1 MKKAVFLDRDGT
13 INVDYGYVSKVEKF
27 VILPGAIEG
36 LKKMRGMNYLL
47 IIISNQSG
55 IGRGYYSIPDYEKVM
70 ETMHQQLGLH
80 GITLDD
86 CFYCPHSPESNC
98 SCRKP
103 GTKMIEEA
111 VRKWDVNVKESF
123 FIGDK
128 ESDIKAGKKSG
139 LKTILVSENEKEFG
153 QNFRV
158 KNLVEAAGIIEKENK
173 SSEDRQR

>member
-13 INVDYGYVSKVEKF
+13 INVDYGYVSQVEKF
-27 VILPGAIEG
+27 EILPGAVEG
-36 LKKMRGMNYLL
+36 LKKMLSMHYLL

-70 ETMHQQLGLH
+70 ETMHHQLGLN
-80 GITLDD
+80 GIRIDD

-111 VRKWDVNVKESF
+111 VQKWKVNVKESF

-128 ESDIKAGKKSG
+128 ESDIKAGHKSG
-139 LKTILVSENEKEFG
+139 LKTILISDKEKEFG

-158 KNLVEAAGIIEKENK
+158 KSLIEAAGIIEKENK
-173 SSEDRQR
+173 TTEDRQ

>member
-13 INVDYGYVSKVEKF
+13 INVDYGYVSQVEKF
-27 VILPGAIEG
+27 EILPGAVEG
-36 LKKMRGMNYLL
+36 LKKMKAMNYLL
-47 IIISNQSG
+47 LIISNQSG
-55 IGRGYYSIPDYEKVM
+55 IGRGYYSITDYEKVM
-70 ETMHQQLGLH
+70 ETMHHQLKGH
-80 GITLDD
+80 GIQIDD

-111 VRKWDVNVKESF
+111 VRKWNVNVKESF

-128 ESDIKAGKKSG
+128 DTDIKAGKKSG
-139 LKTILVSENEKEFG
+139 LKTILISDKEKEFG

-158 KNLVEAAGIIEKENK
+158 ANLVEAAMIIQNHNND
-173 SSEDRQR
+173 SSDGQ

>member
-13 INVDYGYVSKVEKF
+13 INVDHGYVSKVEKF
-27 VILPGAIEG
+27 EILPGAIEG
-36 LKKMRGMNYLL
+36 LKKMRSMNYLL

-70 ETMHQQLGLH
+70 ETMHKQLSLQ
-80 GITLDD
+80 GIIIDD

-103 GTKMIEEA
+103 GTKMIDEA

-128 ESDIKAGKKSG
+128 DSDMKAGKKSG
-139 LKTILVSENEKEFG
+139 LKTILISDKEKEFG

-158 KNLVEAAGIIEKENK
+158 TNLIEASDIIEKEKNN
-173 SSEDRQR
+173 SEDRP

>member
-13 INVDYGYVSKVEKF
+13 INVDYGYVSQVEKF
-27 VILPGAIEG
+27 EILPGAIEG
-36 LKKMRGMNYLL
+36 LKKMRAMDYLL

-70 ETMHQQLGLH
+70 ETMHSQLALH
-80 GITLDD
+80 GLQLDD

-111 VRKWDVNVKESF
+111 VRKWNVDANQSF

-128 ESDIKAGKKSG
+128 DSDMKAGKKSG
-139 LKTILVSENEKEFG
+139 LKTILISEKEKDFG
-153 QNFRV
+153 QDFRAFD
-158 KNLVEAAGIIEKENK
+158 LTEAAAIIANVTKPL
-173 SSEDRQR
+173 SGQA

>member
-13 INVDYGYVSKVEKF
+13 INVDYGYVSRVEKF
-27 VILPGAIEG
+27 EILPGAVEG
-36 LKKMRGMNYLL
+36 LKKMRSMDYLL

-70 ETMHQQLGLH
+70 ETMHQQLGQK
-80 GITLDD
+80 GITIDD

-111 VRKWDVNVKESF
+111 IRKWDVNVSESF

-128 ESDIKAGKKSG
+128 ESDMKAGRKSG
-139 LKTILVSENEKEFG
+139 LKTILISEKEKDFK
-153 QNFRV
+153 QNYQV
-158 KNLVEAAGIIEKENK
+158 KNLLEAAEIIEKEHNLL
-173 SSEDRQR
+173 SDRR

>member
-13 INVDYGYVSKVEKF
+13 INVDYGYVSQVEKF
-27 VILPGAIEG
+27 EILPGTIEG
-36 LKKMRGMNYLL
+36 LKKMRSMNYLL

-70 ETMHQQLGLH
+70 EIMHTQLGLQ
-80 GITLDD
+80 GIRIDD

-111 VRKWDVNVKESF
+111 VRKWDIDVKESF

-128 ESDIKAGKKSG
+128 DSDMKAGKKSG
-139 LKTILVSENEKEFG
+139 LKTILISDKEKGFS
-153 QNFRV
+153 QDFRV
-158 KNLVEAAGIIEKENK
+158 INLIEAADIIEKENK
-173 SSEDRQR
+173 TSEDRQ

>member
-36 LKKMRGMNYLL
+36 LKKMRSMNYLL

-70 ETMHQQLGLH
+70 EAMHNQLNLH

-128 ESDIKAGKKSG
+128 ESDIKAGEKSG

-153 QNFRV
+153 QDFRV

-173 SSEDRQR
+173 TSEDRQ

>member
-36 LKKMRGMNYLL
+36 LKKMRSMNYLL

-70 ETMHQQLGLH
+70 ETMHKQLNLQ
-80 GITLDD
+80 GITIDD

-111 VRKWDVNVKESF
+111 VRKWDVDVKESF

-128 ESDIKAGKKSG
+128 ESDIKAGQKSG

-158 KNLVEAAGIIEKENK
+158 TNLVEAAGIIEKKNK
-173 SSEDRQR
+173 SSEDGQ

>member
-1 MKKAVFLDRDGT
+1 MH
-13 INVDYGYVSKVEKF
+13 
-27 VILPGAIEG
+27 
-36 LKKMRGMNYLL
+36 
-47 IIISNQSG
+47 NQ
-55 IGRGYYSIPDYEKVM
+55 
-70 ETMHQQLGLH
+70 LNLH

-128 ESDIKAGKKSG
+128 ESDIKAGEKSG

-153 QNFRV
+153 QDFRV

-173 SSEDRQR
+173 TSEDRQ